1 VFLLFLHPTAR
12 RGWRL
17 FPVAASQR
25 KAPNPFYVVLMVV
38 GVAFVLT
45 ACAYGWSSWLKLD
58 PQYFDRHAK
67 FVEALDRYG
76 VVAMIVELALLT
88 VLTFLAIGTDDFWE
102 RRAQRATR
110 HRNDGP
116 NQVRD

>member
-1 VFLLFLHPTAR
+1 
-12 RGWRL
+12 
-17 FPVAASQR
+17 VAASQR
-25 KAPNPFYVVLMVV
+25 KASNPFYVVLMVV

-45 ACAYGWSSWLKLD
+45 ACAYGWSAWLKLD
-58 PQYFDRHAK
+58 PQHFDRHAE

-102 RRAQRATR
+102 QRAQRATQHSDQR
-110 HRNDGP
+110 RS
-116 NQVRD
+116 